1 MKQGLFRSVKFLE
14 DLYENLY
21 KFSSTCDWWEL
32 LERAYSFD
40 INYVERMRIFLANN
54 TTILKMHKAA
64 EYKYWIL
71 QWEYQNVFEWQQNYS

>member
-21 KFSSTCDWWEL
+21 KFSSTCGWWEL

-54 TTILKMHKAA
+54 TIIFKMHKAA

-71 QWEYQNVFEWQQNYS
+71 QWEYQNVFEW

>member
-21 KFSSTCDWWEL
+21 KLSSTCGWWEL

-40 INYVERMRIFLANN
+40 VNYVERMKIFLANS
-54 TTILKMHKAA
+54 TTIFKMHKAA
-64 EYKYWIL
+64 E
-71 QWEYQNVFEWQQNYS
+71 